1 MKDEEEVLKTE
12 RAPALHT
19 DTPPHSSLHL
29 SREEIGET
37 VRRLA
42 AEISRDYA
50 GKRPLLL
57 GVLKGAFI
65 FLADLVREID
75 VPLTVD
81 FIRAQSYQGSTTTGE
96 VVLSMGG
103 VVDVRGQDMLLV
115 GDVVDV
121 RGRDVLVVEDIVD
134 TGTTVSCLLDY
145 LRIGEPASLKLCAML
160 DKPSRREIRVVI
172 DYLGFTVPDRFVVGY
187 GTDLDQAWRNLPDI
201 FCLEDNPL
209 EDDPPRE
216 GSPLRKDGLSSEG
229 DHDG

>member
-12 RAPALHT
+12 RAPALRT

-50 GKRPLLL
+50 GKQPLLL
-57 GVLKGAFI
+57 CVLKGAFI

-75 VPLTVD
+75 LPLTVD

-96 VVLSMGG
+96 VVLSMAG
-103 VVDVRGQDMLLV
+103 
-115 GDVVDV
+115 VVDV

-145 LRIGEPASLKLCAML
+145 LRIGEPASLKLCALL
-160 DKPSRREIRVVI
+160 DKPSRRETQVDI

-216 GSPLRKDGLSSEG
+216 GSPLRKDGLSNEG

>member
-1 MKDEEEVLKTE
+1 MKTE
-12 RAPALHT
+12 RAPALRT

-50 GKRPLLL
+50 GKQPLLL
-57 GVLKGAFI
+57 CVLKGAFI

-75 VPLTVD
+75 LPLTVD

-96 VVLSMGG
+96 VVLSMAG
-103 VVDVRGQDMLLV
+103 
-115 GDVVDV
+115 VVDV

-145 LRIGEPASLKLCAML
+145 LRIGEPASLKLCALL
-160 DKPSRREIRVVI
+160 DKPSRRETPVDI

-201 FCLEDNPL
+201 FCLEI
-209 EDDPPRE
+209 DPPS
-216 GSPLRKDGLSSEG
+216 GDCPFPKDGLSSEG